1 MKKFLSFICFLYASI
16 IIYVWVNDLLLNFL
30 APTLALYIKI
40 SLFPILIMGLVLLF
54 NNKVNYKF
62 KISDL
67 ILLLPLVM
75 IFIAGDARLTSTL
88 ANNRMFTTFRSNLDA
103 LHNLMHNVNSIDV
116 NVICNLCDN
125 VYGEKIRKDYKR
137 IVKSNYLDRKKELF
151 KETLQDKIG
160 KMLDKKD

>member
-1 MKKFLSFICFLYASI
+1 MAKLPMLENHDYINFFKEEMKIRREL
-16 IIYVWVNDLLLNFL
+16 
-30 APTLALYIKI
+30 
-40 SLFPILIMGLVLLF
+40 
-54 NNKVNYKF
+54 
-62 KISDL
+62 
-67 ILLLPLVM
+67 
-75 IFIAGDARLTSTL
+75 
-88 ANNRMFTTFRSNLDA
+88 NRMFTTFRSNLDA